1 MEAEATIEREAAL
14 YDSQE
19 PEPSRDV
26 VEHET
31 DFLPTTS
38 NITIQD
44 SDTVGQV
51 TNNKG
56 SPKPLQDSHAND
68 QSSNTLESALEDTAM
83 DTGQLVDVAKSP
95 KEHVDDGGDVVVEG
109 DEDTVI
115 Y

>member
-1 MEAEATIEREAAL
+1 MEAKATVEREAAL

-19 PEPSRDV
+19 LESSRDM

-31 DFLPTTS
+31 DVVPNTS
-38 NITIQD
+38 NITIPV
-44 SDTVGQV
+44 SDTVGQA
-51 TNNKG
+51 TDNKG

-83 DTGQLVDVAKSP
+83 DTGQSLDVTKSS